1 MWRIFLSNI
10 KHLYKLMIQQGGNM
24 DKICIIED
32 DLKLCELVKGD
43 LEDKGYYVHIVED
56 FINIIEEINRE
67 NPKLI
72 LLDINLPYVDGYY
85 VCRDIR
91 SKSNIPII
99 IIISARSG
107 EKDQILAVDLGADDY
122 VTKPFKLELLHS
134 RIKAVLR
141 RTYGE
146 YASNNK
152 YIEEKVLY
160 LNEKDFTINF
170 KDRAIELTKNE
181 FKLINKFLLS
191 PGKIIKRGELFLELW
206 DEDTFIDENT
216 LTVNIT
222 RIKNIFKTIGIK
234 DIIKTKRGVG
244 YIFDD
249 IVLKE
254 VIKNEKDN

>member
-1 MWRIFLSNI
+1 
-10 KHLYKLMIQQGGNM
+10 M

-32 DLKLCELVKGD
+32 DFKLCELVKEY
-43 LEDKGYYVHIVED
+43 LEDKGYYVYIIDD
-56 FINIIEEINRE
+56 FINIEEEISKE

-85 VCRDIR
+85 VCRDVR
-91 SKSNIPII
+91 SKSNIPI

-107 EKDQILAVDLGADDY
+107 EKDQILAIDLGADDY
-122 VTKPFKLELLHS
+122 VTKPFKLEILHS
-134 RIKAVLR
+134 KIKAVLR

-146 YASNNK
+146 YACTNK

-160 LNEKDFTINF
+160 LDEKKFTINF
-170 KDRAIELTKNE
+170 KDRVIELTKNE
-181 FKLINKFLLS
+181 LKIINKFLLN
-191 PGKIIKRGELFLELW
+191 PGKVIKRAAFFQELW

-222 RIKNIFKTIGIK
+222 RIKNIFKALGIK

-249 IVLKE
+249 TVIKE
-254 VIKNEKDN
+254 VKGNEEDN